1 MIKTLQFILNVT
13 GRHWRISFQMWGNND
28 LICFNKSSKSYQM
41 DNRLYVGKNRNEK
54 LGHCNSSKEM
64 MVVQTKMATI

>member
-1 MIKTLQFILNVT
+1 MKGVGGCKVLGKGSSGQDIQGMIKTLQFILNVT

-41 DNRLYVGKNRNEK
+41 DNRLYVGKN
-54 LGHCNSSKEM
+54 
-64 MVVQTKMATI
+64 